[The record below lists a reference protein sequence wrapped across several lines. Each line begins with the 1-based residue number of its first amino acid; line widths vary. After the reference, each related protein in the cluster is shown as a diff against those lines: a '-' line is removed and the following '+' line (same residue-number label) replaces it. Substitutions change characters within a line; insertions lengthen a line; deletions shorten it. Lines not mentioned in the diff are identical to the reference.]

1 MSTRIVDEVKAF
13 EPLVRC
19 SCSTDFL
26 CFDARLIHGDY
37 RRAAE
42 RSDASAMGRIED
54 AWTDHRRAAGCVTAN
69 AVRCIPRTDV
79 DPYSPNN
86 HPHAPDSPARTKPK
100 GKNE

>member
-1 MSTRIVDEVKAF
+1 MSTEKRTITNESGN
-13 EPLVRC
+13 RC

-79 DPYSPNN
+79 DPYSPNGKD
-86 HPHAPDSPARTKPK
+86 HA
-100 GKNE
+100 